1 MLHII
6 NALLPVFS
14 LIVIG
19 YFFKKIKF
27 PSLEFWPMAD
37 KLTYYVLM
45 PSLLIYKIAGASL
58 EKQNN
63 FNFVLAAILTILTVL
78 FILIIIN
85 KFSKFKGDA
94 FTSIVQGAVR
104 FNTYILLALS
114 DSLFGDEGLILAAVI
129 LTFAIPLINVISLSV
144 FAIYLTSTKVNFL
157 YLLKSI
163 ITNPL
168 IIACIIGS
176 SVNYLHLDVPV
187 VIEKLFAILSQA
199 ALPMGLMS
207 VGFGLVLREIKKAK
221 MEIFISNA
229 AKLLLTPFIMYIF
242 IKILNLDYQMASI
255 LMVFSVLPTAPSSF
269 VLARQLKGD
278 INLMSSIITV
288 QTLLSILVISI
299 VLNYIL

>member
-114 DSLFGDEGLILAAVI
+114 DSLFGDEGLILAAII

-176 SVNYLHLDVPV
+176 SVNFLHLDVPV

-288 QTLLSILVISI
+288 QTLLSILAISI